1 MCAAIAAEIFTICT
15 NATVPSCIRVPPETG
30 AASSGSRSAVA
41 RSTAR
46 VSRSAE
52 STPIEPARKP
62 NSHATTATRR
72 PRIRPSPDTTDSSSP
87 VRSVAA
93 ASSAAYS
100 SEIGPRTG
108 GVSHDRNDPSS
119 STRSMRSVA
128 DSRSVM
134 PSMMSAAPDLP
145 RWGSP

>member
-1 MCAAIAAEIFTICT
+1 M
-15 NATVPSCIRVPPETG
+15 PSCIRVPPETG

-52 STPIEPARKP
+52 STPIDPARNR

-72 PRIRPSPDTTDSSSP
+72 PRIRPSPEITDSSSP
-87 VRSVAA
+87 VLSCAA

-100 SEIGPRTG
+100 SDSGPRTG
-108 GVSHDRNDPSS
+108 GVSQEVNDPSS
-119 STRSMRSVA
+119 STRSIRSAADRRSLMGGPLVVRTVRSV
-128 DSRSVM
+128 SKLVGVEGGR
-134 PSMMSAAPDLP
+134 
-145 RWGSP
+145 